1 MIAEPRQTSVPD
13 VPVPD
18 LTMAAADSPGRLLM
32 PAALAERGFVLRPE
46 TEADVPF
53 LFQLYVS
60 TRWDELAPLTD
71 WSEVQ
76 KLGFLESQ
84 FAAQRHHYLIQ
95 YAKSAFDV
103 LEERGTPVGRL
114 YVDRQERT
122 LLIVDIAL
130 LPPWRGRGIGTALI
144 EALFA
149 EARLT
154 GKEVSISVEKF
165 NSAQRL
171 YRRLGFRPYAED
183 GVYWFMYWS
192 PEGPDAAQL
201 NSA

>member
-1 MIAEPRQTSVPD
+1 MAFSRRAIEGR
-13 VPVPD
+13 
-18 LTMAAADSPGRLLM
+18 AAANVSMTVADAPQRLTI
-32 PAALAERGFVLRPE
+32 PVALAEQGLALRPE

-71 WSEVQ
+71 WSEAQ
-76 KLGFLESQ
+76 KIGFLESQ
-84 FAAQRHHYLIQ
+84 FTLQRQHYLTH
-95 YAKSAFDV
+95 YANSAFDV
-103 LEERGTPVGRL
+103 LEERGVPVGRL

-130 LPPWRGRGIGTALI
+130 LPQWRGRGIGTALI

-149 EARLT
+149 EARGV

-165 NSAQRL
+165 NPAQRL
-171 YRRLGFRPYAED
+171 YRRLGFREYAED
-183 GVYWFMYWS
+183 DVYWFMYWN
-192 PEGPDAAQL
+192 PQPPDSGQL
-201 NSA
+201 NTA

>member
-1 MIAEPRQTSVPD
+1 MTVADAPQRLTI
-13 VPVPD
+13 PV
-18 LTMAAADSPGRLLM
+18 
-32 PAALAERGFVLRPE
+32 ALAEQGLALRPE

-71 WSEVQ
+71 WSEAQ
-76 KLGFLESQ
+76 KIGFLESQ
-84 FAAQRHHYLIQ
+84 FTLQRQHYLTH
-95 YAKSAFDV
+95 YANSAFDV
-103 LEERGTPVGRL
+103 LEERGVPVGRL

-130 LPPWRGRGIGTALI
+130 LPQWRGRGIGTALI

-149 EARLT
+149 EARGV

-165 NSAQRL
+165 NPAQRL
-171 YRRLGFRPYAED
+171 YRRLGFREYAED
-183 GVYWFMYWS
+183 DVYWFMYWNPQPPTPVS
-192 PEGPDAAQL
+192 
-201 NSA
+201 